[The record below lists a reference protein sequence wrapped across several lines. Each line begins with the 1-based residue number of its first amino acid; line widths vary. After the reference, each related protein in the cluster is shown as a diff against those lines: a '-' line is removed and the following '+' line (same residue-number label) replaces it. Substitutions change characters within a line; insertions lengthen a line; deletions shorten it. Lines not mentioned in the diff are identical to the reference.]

1 MLFWNDP
8 LEEQGDRKWG
18 WGSCECQR
26 REKPLGGGG
35 GRGEFF
41 KSRVPE
47 MSFPA
52 SWEEILFHFNLSQI
66 NHRPCPQ
73 RGNGTTIMK

>member
-35 GRGEFF
+35 YGGNFLNLESLKCHFLHLGRRFCF
-41 KSRVPE
+41 TL
-47 MSFPA
+47 
-52 SWEEILFHFNLSQI
+52 I
-66 NHRPCPQ
+66 
-73 RGNGTTIMK
+73 